1 MRCPLSNCLNRTPS
15 KEVISR
21 STRVEASFTAAV
33 SRNTGQ
39 GLTMGI
45 LTGSPVDILT
55 EVYQQGHIGDE
66 TELEIVLRG

>member
-1 MRCPLSNCLNRTPS
+1 
-15 KEVISR
+15 
-21 STRVEASFTAAV
+21 
-33 SRNTGQ
+33 
-39 GLTMGI
+39 MGI